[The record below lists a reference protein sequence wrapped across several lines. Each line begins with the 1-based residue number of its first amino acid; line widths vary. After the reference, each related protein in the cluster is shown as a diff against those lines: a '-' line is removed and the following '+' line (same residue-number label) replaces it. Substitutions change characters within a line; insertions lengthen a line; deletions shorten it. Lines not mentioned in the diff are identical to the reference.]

1 MHSVLAC
8 TSKNLYAPNSYHSH
22 KSYAHT
28 YITMIQ
34 SQVMQTYSTVTDL
47 LYILYQY
54 CFYQPVQD
62 HYWNL
67 SHFSSGGPDSE
78 MNISAAIW
86 LTVSR
91 VLWGLHTIFILL
103 NPRSQAAVLTGSVFT
118 RFTSCLSLP
127 KLAVPRVALN
137 SLNSCFSSLMGI
149 IKRSHNNRNSASPY
163 STSQNAKLIAV
174 TQCSGLFVL

>member
-67 SHFSSGGPDSE
+67 HRACCVQFMFLHVAWDPISQVVVWTVKWTLVPLYGLQSVVFCGGCIQYSSYWIHAHKRLCLQGTYSHGLPGTGASCRRRPAVVLPATSLLVELTAAGASVSG
-78 MNISAAIW
+78 
-86 LTVSR
+86 
-91 VLWGLHTIFILL
+91 
-103 NPRSQAAVLTGSVFT
+103 
-118 RFTSCLSLP
+118 
-127 KLAVPRVALN
+127 
-137 SLNSCFSSLMGI
+137 
-149 IKRSHNNRNSASPY
+149 
-163 STSQNAKLIAV
+163 
-174 TQCSGLFVL
+174 